1 MNHKIRGSNP
11 LGQSQ
16 REKSFELERKFDID
30 DLSRIEENNAR
41 RRGNFCWEIGQI
53 YSRVRKWYLDKNWH
67 SFLVRIFQNS
77 LPKIKKYSFN
87 IIFSLIELKKK
98 KNSEELTA
106 REVADSKFAFYMP
119 PRGVLNNDLYD
130 PVPLV
135 VTSNDP
141 QESLNLSGGH
151 DFVSGSQ

>member
-1 MNHKIRGSNP
+1 MTF
-11 LGQSQ
+11 L
-16 REKSFELERKFDID
+16 LRKNLPEF
-30 DLSRIEENNAR
+30 S
-41 RRGNFCWEIGQI
+41 
-53 YSRVRKWYLDKNWH
+53 SKN
-67 SFLVRIFQNS
+67 
-77 LPKIKKYSFN
+77 KKYSLN

-98 KNSEELTA
+98 KKSEELTA
-106 REVADSKFAFYMP
+106 REVADSRFDFYMP